1 MFISV
6 LNQFDAQNLVKYW
19 DKYTEMHGQENVQ
32 ISDLCVWPSA
42 VINYQNIYLC
52 ASSFDM
58 NINLKERV
66 FENVCVYVRTC
77 IVRNDFLTEVTVKAK
92 IYGM

>member
-1 MFISV
+1 
-6 LNQFDAQNLVKYW
+6 
-19 DKYTEMHGQENVQ
+19 
-32 ISDLCVWPSA
+32 
-42 VINYQNIYLC
+42 
-52 ASSFDM
+52 M